1 MKQSLGLLENAAD
14 SFNEAIRKVRDAR
27 YGDARPY
34 KFAVLHFTHAIELL
48 FKHHVALAHPLLIYR
63 NPFSKALDKEATI
76 GLWEAV
82 QFFKNEQK
90 ELTAETLDDLKWI
103 KSLRNNIEHYKFE
116 MDLREARR
124 TIGRLIRALNEFH
137 EANGLT
143 DLATLIEADCRDTYE
158 KLADEYKQ
166 ELFEAQQA
174 AAAASSDHEPQNCF
188 LCGGQRTMVQSANSL
203 ECHLC
208 GNESL
213 LHECLRCGN
222 TLPDEFMRL
231 WNDEHGP
238 GEEEYMC
245 DYCHDALYEDADRD

>member
-14 SFNEAIRKVRDAR
+14 SFNEAIRKVRDAN

-63 NPFSKALDKEATI
+63 NPFSKNLDKEATI

-90 ELTAETLDDLKWI
+90 ELTPEMLDDLKWI
-103 KSLRNNIEHYKFE
+103 KSLRNNIEHFKFE

-137 EANGLT
+137 KANGLT
-143 DLATLIEADCRDTYE
+143 ELATLIEADCLSTYE

-174 AAAASSDHEPQNCF
+174 AAALVDDGDVETCYFCGGHNTMIDRSGSVECF
-188 LCGGQRTMVQSANSL
+188 LCGNTADK
-203 ECHLC
+203 HA
-208 GNESL
+208 
-213 LHECLRCGN
+213 CLRCDEWY
-222 TLPDEFMRL
+222 PDDFMRL
-231 WNDEHGP
+231 WSEDEEGKNVW
-238 GEEEYMC
+238 MC
-245 DYCHDALYEDADRD
+245 DYCYDAVYEDQ

>member
-1 MKQSLGLLENAAD
+1 MKQSLSLLENAAD
-14 SFNEAIRKVRDAR
+14 SFNEALRKVRDAS

-90 ELTAETLDDLKWI
+90 ELTTEMLDDLKWI
-103 KSLRNNIEHYKFE
+103 KALRNNIEHYKFE

-124 TIGRLIRALNEFH
+124 AIGRLIRALNEFH
-137 EANGLT
+137 EENDFT
-143 DLATLIEADCRDTYE
+143 DLASLIEADCRDTYE

-174 AAAASSDHEPQNCF
+174 AAALVDDGDVETCYFCGGQKTMIDRARSVECF
-188 LCGGQRTMVQSANSL
+188 LCGNTADKHACVQCD
-203 ECHLC
+203 EWF
-208 GNESL
+208 
-213 LHECLRCGN
+213 
-222 TLPDEFMRL
+222 PDDFMRV
-231 WNDEHGP
+231 WNDDGP
-238 GEEEYMC
+238 GPTDWMC
-245 DYCHDALYEDADRD
+245 DGCHDHLYERAMS

>member
-1 MKQSLGLLENAAD
+1 MKQSLSLLENAAD
-14 SFNEAIRKVRDAR
+14 SFNEALRKVRDAS
-27 YGDARPY
+27 YGDPRPY

-63 NPFSKALDKEATI
+63 NPFSKSLEKEATI

-90 ELTAETLDDLKWI
+90 ELTTEALDDLKWI

-124 TIGRLIRALNEFH
+124 AIGRLIRAINEFH
-137 EANGLT
+137 GDNGFT
-143 DLATLIEADCRDTYE
+143 ELATLIEQDCRDTYE

-166 ELFEAQQA
+166 ALFEAQQSA
-174 AAAASSDHEPQNCF
+174 AAVAGDHEPQSCF
-188 LCGGQRTMVQSANSL
+188 HCGNSKTVVQSANSL
-203 ECHLC
+203 LCQLC
-208 GNESL
+208 GGESL
-213 LHECLRCGN
+213 LQECLRCGE
-222 TLPDEFMRL
+222 TYPDDLMRV

-238 GEEEYMC
+238 GEEDWMC
-245 DYCHDALYEDADRD
+245 DFCYDHIHDHD